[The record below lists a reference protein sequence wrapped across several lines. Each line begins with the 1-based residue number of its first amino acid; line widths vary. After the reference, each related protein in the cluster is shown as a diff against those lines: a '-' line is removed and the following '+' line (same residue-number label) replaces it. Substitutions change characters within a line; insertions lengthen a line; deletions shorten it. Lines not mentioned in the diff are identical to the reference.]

1 MTRHYKPAE
10 IEPKWQQKWAEDKTY
25 QAVDFDKRPK
35 FVMLNE
41 FPYPSGAGLHIGHT
55 REYTLGDIM
64 SRHKRMQGYNVLFPM
79 GYDAFGLPT
88 ENYAIKNQVSPQAAT
103 AENIANFRQQFDE
116 LGFSIDW
123 DRQVNTTDPNY
134 YKWTQWLFLQFL
146 KHDMAYQSDIDIN
159 WCPKCKT
166 GLANEE
172 VVDGKHERCDTPV
185 EKKRLK
191 QWMLRITKYADKLID
206 GLATVDYPNRIADQQ
221 INWIGRST
229 GAQIKFEITDNAEKI
244 EVFTTRPDT
253 LFGVSFL
260 VLAPE
265 HELVDQVTTDDQRE
279 AVEGY
284 IHQTQHKSEVERQET
299 DREKT
304 GVFTGAYALHP
315 LTGEQIPIWVADYVL
330 LGYGTGAIM
339 AVPAHDERDFAF
351 ADKFDL
357 PIKPVIEPPEPADE
371 IYCGTGK
378 MINSGEFD
386 GLDSED
392 GKQKVIDKLVSA
404 GKAEPKINYRLRD
417 WIFSRQHYWG
427 EPIPVIH
434 CQKCGVVP
442 VPEDDLPVELPPV
455 EAYEPTDTGESPLAA
470 IEEWVNVKCP
480 KCGGDA
486 KRETDTMPNWAGSSW
501 YYLRYFDPHNDQ
513 TFADPDK
520 LKYWGAVDMYLG
532 GMEHTTLHLL
542 YSRFWHQFFHDLGL
556 VPTAEP
562 YAARRG
568 QGIVLAEDGTKMS
581 KSKGNVVNPIDVV
594 ESGYGADA
602 LRVCIAFLAPF
613 DMTTAWKPDGVPGA
627 YRFLNRVWNLTQE
640 HLASNQTGDVPAM
653 LIHKTI
659 KKVSQD
665 LDKMNFNTAIAA
677 LMEFTNDLYKLKTNG
692 IAGDSWREAIEALIK
707 LTAPFAP
714 HLSEELWQDLGHDQS
729 IHTSDWPKWDETKLV
744 SDQMTIVV
752 QVNGKL
758 RASVEVAADAL
769 EEEIKQIAAE
779 QPNVLA
785 HTDGKEVIKTIYVPR
800 RLVNIVVK

>member
-1 MTRHYKPAE
+1 MTKHYQPTE
-10 IEPKWQQKWAEDKTY
+10 IEAKWQHKWAEDKIY
-25 QAVDFDKRPK
+25 QAIDFDDRPK
-35 FVMLNE
+35 FVMLTE

-55 REYTLGDIM
+55 REYTLGDVLA
-64 SRHKRMQGYNVLFPM
+64 RYKRMNGFNVLFPM

-88 ENYAIKNQVSPQAAT
+88 ENYAIKNQISPQTAT
-103 AENIANFRQQFDE
+103 ADNIAIFRRQFDE
-116 LGFSIDW
+116 LGLSIDW
-123 DRQVNTTDPNY
+123 NRQVNTTDPSY

-146 KHDMAYQSDIDIN
+146 KHGLAYQDDININ

-185 EKKRLK
+185 DKKQLK
-191 QWMLRITKYADKLID
+191 QWLLRITDYADKLID
-206 GLATVDYPNRIADQQ
+206 GLESVDYPRRIADQQ
-221 INWIGRST
+221 INWIGRSV
-229 GAQIKFEITDNAEKI
+229 GAQVKFAVVDSDLAIEI
-244 EVFTTRPDT
+244 FTTRPDT
-253 LFGVSFL
+253 IFGATFM

-265 HELVDQVTTDDQRE
+265 HELVSQVTTEERRA
-279 AVEGY
+279 AVEDY
-284 IHQTQHKSEVERQET
+284 IYQAQHKSEVERQET

-304 GVFTGAYALHP
+304 GVFTGAYAAHP
-315 LTGEQIPIWVADYVL
+315 LTGESIPIWVADYVL

-339 AVPAHDERDFAF
+339 AVPAHDDRDFAF

-357 PIKPVIEPPEPADE
+357 LIKPVIEPPEPTDE
-371 IYCGTGK
+371 IYVGAGK

-386 GLDSED
+386 GLDSEE
-392 GKQKVIDKLVSA
+392 GKQKITDKLVA
-404 GKAEPKINYRLRD
+404 EGKAEPKVNYRLRD

-434 CQKCGVVP
+434 CSECGVVP
-442 VPEDDLPVELPPV
+442 VPEEDLPVELPPV

-470 IEEWVNVKCP
+470 IDDWVNVKCP
-480 KCGGDA
+480 KCGGAA

-501 YYLRYFDPHNDQ
+501 YYLRYFDAHNEQ
-513 TFADPDK
+513 EFAAQDK
-520 LKYWGAVDMYLG
+520 LKYWGEVDLYLG

-542 YSRFWHQFFHDLGL
+542 YSRFWHQFFHEIGL

-568 QGIVLAEDGTKMS
+568 QGIILAEDGTKMS
-581 KSKGNVVNPIDVV
+581 KSKGNIVNPTEII
-594 ESGYGADA
+594 EAGYGADA
-602 LRVCIAFLAPF
+602 LRVCIAFLAPY

-640 HLASNQTGDVPAM
+640 HLESNQETEVSEM

-677 LMEFTNDLYKLKTNG
+677 LMEFTNELYKLKVKG
-692 IAGDSWREAIEALIK
+692 AAGESWRQATEVLLK

-714 HLSEELWQDLGHDQS
+714 HMTEQLWADLGHQQS
-729 IHTSDWPKWDETKLV
+729 IHVSDWPVWDEKKLV
-744 SDQMTIVV
+744 SELMTIVV

-758 RASVEVAADAL
+758 RASIEVPTSITED
-769 EEEIKQIAAE
+769 EIKQIASQQE
-779 QPNVLA
+779 NVLA
-785 HTDGKEVIKTIYVPR
+785 HTKDKQIIKTIYVPNK
-800 RLVNIVVK
+800 LVNIVVN